1 MHKNS
6 ITSKCPSAMSV
17 TKVLDQHIQYLENT
31 WDYTSEELSDI
42 RDIMIDFA
50 NTVAS
55 DEKMREEVAK
65 IEKFY

>member
-1 MHKNS
+1 M
-6 ITSKCPSAMSV
+6 SA